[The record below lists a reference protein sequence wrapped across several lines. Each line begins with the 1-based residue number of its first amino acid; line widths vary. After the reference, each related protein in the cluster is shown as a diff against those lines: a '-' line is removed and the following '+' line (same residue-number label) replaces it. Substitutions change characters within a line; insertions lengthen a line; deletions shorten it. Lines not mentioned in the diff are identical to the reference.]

1 LLGRSRAAWFRTNRG
16 PRSVVSERAIGT
28 RPLLEA
34 LASVCL
40 FWQLCLSGCAVGPSY
55 QKPATT
61 LEEFHSAAAL
71 ETRSMGT
78 PAPALETWWDGFNDP
93 MLSRIVQRA
102 RAQNLDLAAALAR
115 VQQARAAAREAGAQ
129 LLPTI
134 DLNGQARRIHQS
146 LESPIG
152 QVASQVPGFDRQQSI
167 YDVNLGASWE
177 LDLFGGLRRGKE
189 AASAEAQAAI
199 AEQVGIRI
207 SVTADAADAYLRI
220 RGDQARIVVTEQQVA
235 TDERLLEL
243 VRERFRRGLAAVREL
258 AQAEALLSQARAS
271 LQPLHIDLE
280 AQMNR
285 LDVLLGV
292 QPGTSVA
299 DLRTLRDIPPV
310 PSVPVNDKPLE
321 VLRRR
326 PDVIAAERR
335 LAASNARIGQALA
348 DYYPK
353 ISLAGLL
360 GYESSHPS
368 DLFKAATF
376 QPQGLVGLRWRVF
389 DFGKVS
395 AEVAQAKGAEAEAL
409 ASYEHTVLRAA
420 EEIENAFTSL
430 VQVEAHQQELTTE
443 VAALKRARDASQE
456 AYQGGVIALTDVLD
470 SHRQLL
476 TAQDELAQTRADSAR
491 AAVGTFRALGGGW

>member
-1 LLGRSRAAWFRTNRG
+1 MRL
-16 PRSVVSERAIGT
+16 VSERALVM
-28 RPLLEA
+28 PLLRAA
-34 LASVCL
+34 LASVSL
-40 FWQLCLSGCAVGPSY
+40 LVQLCVSGCAVGPSY
-55 QKPATT
+55 RKPETT
-61 LEEFHSAAAL
+61 LEKFHSAAAV
-71 ETRSMGT
+71 ETRPMSA

-93 MLSRIVQRA
+93 MLSRIVQQA
-102 RAQNLDLAAALAR
+102 RDQNLDLAAALAR

-134 DLNGQARRIHQS
+134 DLNAQATRIHES
-146 LESPIG
+146 LQSPIG
-152 QVASQVPGFDRQQSI
+152 QIANYVAPGFNRNQSI
-167 YDVNLGASWE
+167 YDVGLGAIWE
-177 LDLFGGLRRGKE
+177 LDLFGGLRRGRE
-189 AASAEAQAAI
+189 AASAEADAAI
-199 AEQVGIRI
+199 AEQVGTRI

-220 RGDQARIVVTEQQVA
+220 RGDQARIAVAEQQVA

-243 VRERFRRGLAAVREL
+243 VHQRFSRGLAAVREV

-271 LQPLHIDLE
+271 LQPLNIDLE

-292 QPGTSVA
+292 QPGTFA
-299 DLRTLRDIPPV
+299 GELQTARDIPTV
-310 PSVPVNDKPLE
+310 PSVSASDEPLE

-353 ISLAGLL
+353 ISLAGVL
-360 GYESSHPS
+360 GYESSTPS

-376 QPQGLVGLRWRVF
+376 QPQGIAGLRWRVF

-395 AEVAQAKGAEAEAL
+395 AEVAQARGANAEAL
-409 ASYEHTVLRAA
+409 ARYQQAVLRAA
-420 EEIENAFTSL
+420 EEVENAFTSL
-430 VQVEAHQQELTTE
+430 VQLEVHQQELFTE
-443 VAALKRARDASQE
+443 VAALKQARDASQE

-470 SHRQLL
+470 ADRQLL

-491 AAVGTFRALGGGW
+491 AAVGAFRALGGRW

>member
-1 LLGRSRAAWFRTNRG
+1 MSF
-16 PRSVVSERAIGT
+16 VSEESIAMRS
-28 RPLLEA
+28 LLEG
-34 LASVCL
+34 LVSVGL
-40 FWQLCLSGCAVGPSY
+40 FLQLCVSGCAVGPSY

-61 LEEFHSAAAL
+61 LGEFHNAAAM
-71 ETRSMGT
+71 ETRST
-78 PAPALETWWDGFNDP
+78 SAPAPALETWWDGFDDP
-93 MLSRIVQRA
+93 MLSRIVQQA

-134 DLNGQARRIHQS
+134 DLNGRATRIHQS

-152 QVASQVPGFDRQQSI
+152 QVASQVPGFDRDQSI

-207 SVTADAADAYLRI
+207 SVTAETADAYLRI
-220 RGDQARIVVTEQQVA
+220 RGDQARIAVTEQQVA

-243 VRERFRRGLAAVREL
+243 VRQRFGRGLAAVREL
-258 AQAEALLSQARAS
+258 GQAEALLSQARAS

-285 LDVLLGV
+285 LDVLLGI
-292 QPGTSVA
+292 QPGTSAA

-376 QPQGLVGLRWRVF
+376 QPQGLAGLRWRVF

-409 ASYEHTVLRAA
+409 ASYQHTVLRAA

-430 VQVEAHQQELTTE
+430 VQVEAHQQELTSE

-470 SHRQLL
+470 SNRQLL

>member
-1 LLGRSRAAWFRTNRG
+1 MRFVFNRT
-16 PRSVVSERAIGT
+16 VVM
-28 RPLLEA
+28 RPLLAA
-34 LASVCL
+34 LASLTL
-40 FWQLCLSGCAVGPSY
+40 FSQLCMSGCAVGPSY
-55 QKPATT
+55 QRPATT
-61 LEEFHSAAAL
+61 LDKFHSAAAL
-71 ETRSMGT
+71 EGRPTSA
-78 PAPALETWWDGFNDP
+78 PAPALEAWWDGFNDP

-102 RAQNLDLAAALAR
+102 RDQNLDLAAALAR

-129 LLPTI
+129 LLPTV
-134 DLNGQARRIHQS
+134 DLDGQATRIHQS
-146 LESPIG
+146 LESPTG
-152 QVASQVPGFDRQQSI
+152 QIASHLPGYNRNQSI
-167 YDVNLGASWE
+167 YDAGLGAGWE
-177 LDLFGGLRRGKE
+177 LDLFGGLRRGRE
-189 AASAEAQAAI
+189 AASAEADAAI
-199 AEQVGIRI
+199 AEQVGTRI

-220 RGDQARIVVTEQQVA
+220 RGDQARIAVAEQQVA

-243 VRERFRRGLAAVREL
+243 VRQRFGRGLAAVREV
-258 AQAEALLSQARAS
+258 AQVEALLSHARAS
-271 LQPLHIDLE
+271 LQPLRIDLE
-280 AQMNR
+280 AQINR

-292 QPGTSVA
+292 QPGTSA
-299 DLRTLRDIPPV
+299 GELQIPSDIPSV
-310 PSVPVNDKPLE
+310 PSVPANDRPLE

-326 PDVIAAERR
+326 PDVIAAERH

-360 GYESSHPS
+360 GYESSRPS

-376 QPQGLVGLRWRVF
+376 QPQGVVGLRWRVF

-395 AEVAQAKGAEAEAL
+395 AQVTQARGANAEAL
-409 ASYEHTVLRAA
+409 ARYQQAVLRAA
-420 EEIENAFTSL
+420 EDVENAFTSL
-430 VQVEAHQQELTTE
+430 VQLEAHQQELLIE

-470 SHRQLL
+470 ADRQLL

>member
-1 LLGRSRAAWFRTNRG
+1 
-16 PRSVVSERAIGT
+16 
-28 RPLLEA
+28 
-34 LASVCL
+34 
-40 FWQLCLSGCAVGPSY
+40 
-55 QKPATT
+55 
-61 LEEFHSAAAL
+61 
-71 ETRSMGT
+71 MGA

-152 QVASQVPGFDRQQSI
+152 QVASQVPGFDRDQSI

-258 AQAEALLSQARAS
+258 AQAEALLS
-271 LQPLHIDLE
+271 
-280 AQMNR
+280 
-285 LDVLLGV
+285 
-292 QPGTSVA
+292 
-299 DLRTLRDIPPV
+299 
-310 PSVPVNDKPLE
+310 
-321 VLRRR
+321 
-326 PDVIAAERR
+326 
-335 LAASNARIGQALA
+335 
-348 DYYPK
+348 
-353 ISLAGLL
+353 
-360 GYESSHPS
+360 
-368 DLFKAATF
+368 
-376 QPQGLVGLRWRVF
+376 
-389 DFGKVS
+389 
-395 AEVAQAKGAEAEAL
+395 
-409 ASYEHTVLRAA
+409 
-420 EEIENAFTSL
+420 
-430 VQVEAHQQELTTE
+430 
-443 VAALKRARDASQE
+443 
-456 AYQGGVIALTDVLD
+456 
-470 SHRQLL
+470 
-476 TAQDELAQTRADSAR
+476 
-491 AAVGTFRALGGGW
+491 